1 MSNLLDRIA
10 LPLGIILIISLI
22 VGAYFILQNTDSN
35 APDAKQ
41 QITVDI
47 SGAIAN
53 PGVYT
58 FEQDAII
65 EDAIIKAG
73 GFTDTAD
80 LELIAKTINRAALLN
95 DHGKVYIPSLKEDTV
110 GDQSSNT
117 AIQSTSNLININT
130 ADLRSLDTL
139 PGIGP
144 ITADRI
150 INYRETK
157 GAFRRKEDL
166 KKVEGISTS
175 KYNKLKDLITV

>member
-1 MSNLLDRIA
+1 MNKLLDKIA
-10 LPLGIILIISLI
+10 LPLGLILIISLI
-22 VGAYFILQNTDSN
+22 IGAYFILQNTDSST
-35 APDAKQ
+35 PDAKR

-47 SGAIAN
+47 SGAINN

-58 FEQDAII
+58 FEQDAIV
-65 EDAIIKAG
+65 EDAINKAG
-73 GFTDTAD
+73 GLTDTAD
-80 LELIAKTINRAALLN
+80 LKLIAKTINRAALLN
-95 DHGKVYIPSLKEDTV
+95 DHSKVYIPCLKEDTV
-110 GDQSSNT
+110 EDQNPNNT
-117 AIQSTSNLININT
+117 VQLTSNLININT

-150 INYRETK
+150 IDYRETK
-157 GAFRRKEDL
+157 GAFGRKEDL